1 MFPVPLATGSEQIPV
16 SVFWETV
23 LLYHNRP
30 YLVNKL
36 VTAITKIALYKID
49 CKGSFGHIS
58 ELFTLTSIL
67 YERRKLKELSKETIN
82 DDFIKSFVECYDKS
96 FKLDKINEET
106 FLDNFS
112 GVYIS
117 VQVLISRRSTD
128 HKVLELAIFDKDT
141 NSAVFLTAYENS
153 EDMITPNFPY
163 EFNWKHG
170 CFGLNLQNFEDADTS
185 KGEWLAFTLFPKLLK
200 WSEAD
205 DSKNTIRS
213 LSLVALDEYCVIY
226 ERLKRTYV
234 KDLLK
239 DWIDKAKTD
248 PQKYIFEDIA
258 ISAYLICLWQN
269 YPKEEINFVDCGCG
283 NGLLVY
289 ILNQEGFKG
298 YGIDIRKRAI
308 WDIYPKETRLEVGTV
323 TPDSSFPDATWLIG
337 NHSDELTPWLPVI
350 ALKHSRKTNVFVI
363 PCCPYDFSGE
373 KYVRK
378 NTKVSV
384 YADYLIYIQDIFQK
398 CQFQVSVDKL
408 RIPSTKKICLVGLN
422 SCSTDEEVMKVLED
436 VQPFIESKMASG
448 FTARPNTEA
457 VRNCTQLKRE
467 LTDRLI
473 SLIVNFLLKEED
485 LVLKKDGQLWNKG
498 LTYPIADLTS
508 IISSEDLKAL
518 KLQCGGLQ
526 TLMKNFRYIFEVHKG
541 TVTLRLPTTYDITKE
556 RYRTKPCWF
565 QKNHPQG
572 CFNTAEDC
580 SYKHSVP

>member
-1 MFPVPLATGSEQIPV
+1 MFPVPLATSSEEIPV
-16 SVFWETV
+16 SVFWEVV

-36 VTAITKIALYKID
+36 VTANTKISLYKID

-58 ELFTLTSIL
+58 ELFKLSSIL
-67 YERRKLKELSKETIN
+67 YERRKLKELSKESLN
-82 DDFIKSFVECYDKS
+82 DDFIKSFVECYDKN

-106 FLDNFS
+106 FLDSFS

-128 HKVLELAIFDKDT
+128 HRVLELAIFDKDT
-141 NSAVFLTAYENS
+141 NSAIFLTAYENS
-153 EDMITPNFPY
+153 EDMLTPNFPY
-163 EFNWKHG
+163 EFNWKNG

-185 KGEWLAFTLFPKLLK
+185 KAEWLALTLFPKLLK
-200 WSEAD
+200 WSQD
-205 DSKNTIRS
+205 DGSKNTIRS
-213 LSLVALDEYCVIY
+213 LSLVALDEYCVLY

-289 ILNQEGFKG
+289 ILNQEGLKG
-298 YGIDIRKRAI
+298 YGIDIRKRAV

-350 ALKHSRKTNVFVI
+350 ALKSSRKTNVFVI
-363 PCCPYDFSGE
+363 PCCPYDFGGE

-378 NTKVSV
+378 NTKVSA
-384 YADYLIYIQDIFQK
+384 YAEYLTYIEAIFEK
-398 CQFQVSVDKL
+398 CQFEVDVDKL
-408 RIPSTKKICLVGLN
+408 RIPSTKKVCLVGLT
-422 SCSTDEEVMKVLED
+422 SCSTDEEVVKVLEE
-436 VQPFIESKMASG
+436 VQPFIESKMART
-448 FTARPNTEA
+448 FIARSNVEA

-473 SLIVNFLLKEED
+473 FLIVDFLLKEED
-485 LVLKKDGQLWNKG
+485 LVFKKDGQFWNKG
-498 LTYPIADLTS
+498 LTYEIADLAT

-526 TLMKNFRYIFEVHKG
+526 TLMKNFRYIFEVDKG
-541 TVTLRLPTTYDITKE
+541 TVRLRQPTTYHVTKE
-556 RYRTKPCWF
+556 KYRTKPCWF